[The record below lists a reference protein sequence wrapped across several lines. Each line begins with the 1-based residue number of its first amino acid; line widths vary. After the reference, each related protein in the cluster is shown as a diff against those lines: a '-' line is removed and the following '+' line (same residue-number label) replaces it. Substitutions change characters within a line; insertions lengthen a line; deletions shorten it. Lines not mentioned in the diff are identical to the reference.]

1 MKKEI
6 TKTAVLLV
14 AFLLIAAIWSNLL
27 FIAQR
32 YYPNAVVGSSDIGL
46 NATFLDL
53 KEEAFSL
60 AAARSATVAE
70 KENDIPQ
77 RVDAFYTD
85 ENFAE
90 RASIGILHGSYFI
103 DSYEAT
109 KYAVIGESLAVEL
122 FFTAD
127 AVGSEFYINGER
139 YVVCGV
145 YRELGGLLGELTATP
160 RPRVYLPYTHLPDPY
175 QTRANMIFLDPDTM
189 PFTAAAESVVQDL
202 TGKPIYAERFTSYPD
217 LLAVYAFIQ
226 KLFIALVGWSI
237 SAWLLYYAYNRM
249 IRAVKTRRYESEE
262 RIKHAVIGGV
272 SGVAAVVLAFL
283 VSFEPD
289 FPSVFLPPENVF
301 DLSHYLSLW
310 TDAVQSLNG
319 STVFDPWLC
328 LTVRLGEWLTA
339 VYAAGVVVFGW
350 VMVSKFIESNAINH
364 NK

>member
-6 TKTAVLLV
+6 TKTAILLAV
-14 AFLLIAAIWSNLL
+14 FLLLAVIWSNLL
-27 FIAQR
+27 FTAQR
-32 YYPNAVVGSSDIGL
+32 YYPNAVVGSSDVGL

-53 KEEAFSL
+53 KEESFSL
-60 AAARSATVAE
+60 AAVRSATVAE

-77 RVDAFYTD
+77 RVDVFYTD
-85 ENFAE
+85 EKFAE
-90 RASIGILHGSYFI
+90 RASIEMLYGSYFI

-122 FFTAD
+122 FFTAE
-127 AVGSEFYINGER
+127 AVDSEFYINGER

-145 YRELGGLLGELTATP
+145 YRELGGLLGELTATS
-160 RPRVYLPYTHLPDPY
+160 RPRVYLPYTHLADPY

-217 LLAVYAFIQ
+217 LLAVYAFMQ
-226 KLFIALVGWSI
+226 KLFIALAGWI
-237 SAWLLYYAYNRM
+237 LSAWLLYYAYKRI
-249 IRAVKTRRYESEE
+249 IRAVKARRYETEE

-272 SGVAAVVLAFL
+272 SGVAAIVIVFL

-328 LTVRLGEWLTA
+328 LSVRHGEWLTA
-339 VYAAGVVVFGW
+339 VYVMGAAVSGW
-350 VMVSKFIESNAINH
+350 ILVRVWRKGLDGSI
-364 NK
+364 